1 MLLALVFPGPL
12 PELSVNLAIFDVD
25 GTLTATSDVDSE
37 CFVQAIGEV
46 LGIRQLD
53 TDWSHYQICSERF
66 GAAPDDA
73 TLCGV
78 RDQFIELLRDRM
90 LIAPERYEEVPGA
103 ASALYRLR
111 NERDWAIAIASGA
124 WPGSARIKLQSAG
137 ISPAGF
143 ASVFA
148 DESIT
153 REGIIQLAISRAL
166 ARYQQAR
173 FERIVSI
180 GDAVWDVRAARSLGL
195 PFVGI
200 GDGSGRNRLFDEG
213 ASHVISN
220 FVDFDRLLKC
230 LDEATVPNQSLS
242 LDFSD
247 QRS

>member
-1 MLLALVFPGPL
+1 
-12 PELSVNLAIFDVD
+12 VNLAIFDVD

-53 TDWSHYQICSERF
+53 TDWSHYHHSTDPGIIHQICREQF

-73 TLCGV
+73 TLCAV

-90 LIAPERYEEVPGA
+90 QIAPERYEEVPGA

-124 WPGSARIKLQSAG
+124 WRGSAWIKLQSAG

-148 DESIT
+148 DESLS
-153 REGIIQLAISRAL
+153 REGLIQLAITRAL

-173 FERIVSI
+173 FEGIVSI

-200 GDGSGRNRLFDEG
+200 GDGSGGNRLLDEG
-213 ASHVISN
+213 ASHVVSN
-220 FVDFDRLLKC
+220 FADFDGLLKC
-230 LDEATVPNQSLS
+230 LDEATVPNQISS
-242 LDFSD
+242 LDLTDRQF
-247 QRS
+247 